1 MFRLG
6 KFKTS
11 FLYIIFEGLSRGG
24 NSLIF
29 LFAASLLVK
38 TDYINLLALFSLE
51 GLFVIFSPL
60 YYSEVLYKVR
70 DKYNSITVNN
80 SVFLLT
86 IIYLC
91 VLSLIILFFSN
102 FLTNYYSSPLFIFI
116 LIAFNSSARIIFQNK
131 SVNNQV
137 DEHHKN
143 AIQDKAL
150 PFFASF
156 IFGLIGFLSFED
168 KIAGF
173 FIGRSI
179 GYFLVIALYF
189 TNIKN
194 NIRITLDIDVSFLRD
209 YFSRTSLLILRGIAT
224 WFLGY
229 GILNLL
235 KGWYPVDTNH
245 QIGLILNIWNV
256 FLLIANGIN
265 AIYLP
270 AFRKAFLKLDKSE
283 NRIYRKITAGYFSIL
298 LVSVFV
304 FFVFKI
310 DYLQKVISF
319 LSLESYYNQ
328 IPYVLMI
335 YMAQIFQYISMPYFL
350 VYDRFKMLA
359 VIGIATSLIS
369 LLMIVFH
376 YYFEIDF
383 LISIV
388 SLFVITY
395 YIRSL
400 PLFLYQKLFLKKI

>member
-1 MFRLG
+1 MG
-6 KFKTS
+6 
-11 FLYIIFEGLSRGG
+11 
-24 NSLIF
+24 
-29 LFAASLLVK
+29 
-38 TDYINLLALFSLE
+38 
-51 GLFVIFSPL
+51 
-60 YYSEVLYKVR
+60 
-70 DKYNSITVNN
+70 
-80 SVFLLT
+80 
-86 IIYLC
+86 
-91 VLSLIILFFSN
+91 
-102 FLTNYYSSPLFIFI
+102 
-116 LIAFNSSARIIFQNK
+116 FNKQ
-131 SVNNQV
+131 
-137 DEHHKN
+137 
-143 AIQDKAL
+143 
-150 PFFASF
+150 
-156 IFGLIGFLSFED
+156 
-168 KIAGF
+168 
-173 FIGRSI
+173 
-179 GYFLVIALYF
+179 
-189 TNIKN
+189 
-194 NIRITLDIDVSFLRD
+194 TL
-209 YFSRTSLLILRGIAT
+209 
-224 WFLGY
+224 
-229 GILNLL
+229 LNLL